1 MSRPRSIYVVFIF
14 FIFNLIFIVIYHI
27 TSFGIIQTLRN
38 AVLGENLPL
47 PPPLQRSVMLA
58 ICPLPLLRNEIF
70 DPPPPP
76 PPCRLKIR
84 AIIPGIYQKDVL
96 THNLCDFTDQNR
108 TKKLSLT
115 SL

>member
-76 PPCRLKIR
+76 PV
-84 AIIPGIYQKDVL
+84 D
-96 THNLCDFTDQNR
+96 
-108 TKKLSLT
+108 
-115 SL
+115 